1 MNARLVIDYRSRN
14 QSALGSMP
22 LRGIWSN
29 TLALVEHVYDDGCM
43 DSRNAGY
50 GDPNLRYTTGPKFTD
65 EEIVSVADARNV
77 ARRLDDEVWEVSWWP
92 DHPLSKDEA
101 LQAVLLADIIGT
113 RHAWSG
119 GVDTCLTDA
128 AEYYCRELGLT
139 LNEAITLAEPAVD
152 PDTRA
157 PKIEMGWTFRDTT
170 FRDTT
175 PGERR
180 RLDQ

>member
-1 MNARLVIDYRSRN
+1 M
-14 QSALGSMP
+14 
-22 LRGIWSN
+22 
-29 TLALVEHVYDDGCM
+29 
-43 DSRNAGY
+43 
-50 GDPNLRYTTGPKFTD
+50 
-65 EEIVSVADARNV
+65 ADARNV
-77 ARRLDDEVWEVSWWP
+77 ARRLDDEVWEVSWWS

-128 AEYYCRELGLT
+128 AEHYCRKLGLT

-157 PKIEMGWTFRDTT
+157 PKIEKRWT

-175 PGERR
+175 PGDRR